1 MDSKRTIQF
10 PADRQPERVDR
21 FLAGTLPELSRS
33 AIKQLIIDSSVLC
46 NGKAVKPS
54 YKAVPGDRFEI
65 TIPEPKS
72 MEVAPEN
79 IPLDFLFQD
88 GDIAIINKPAGMMVH
103 PAGAVATGTLVN
115 ALLYHLQDLS
125 GINGILRPGIVHRLD
140 KDTTGVMIVAKN
152 DRSHRYI
159 AEQFESH
166 RVSKTYLALVWG
178 VFDPA
183 QRNGAIHRSIS
194 RSMSNRK
201 KMVSGNRGRK
211 STTLYRVRQEYEFL
225 SFIEAFPKTGRT
237 HQIRSHFASIGHPVF
252 GDSLYR
258 GRNRRLTHLSVQ
270 EYALAAR
277 MLKHFPRQALH
288 AAEISFE
295 HPSTHDQVTFSAPLP
310 ADFMNILSMLEQ
322 SAEISP

>member
-33 AIKQLIIDSSVLC
+33 AIKQLIVDSSVLC

-54 YKAVPGDRFEI
+54 YKASPGDNFEI

-79 IPLDFLFQD
+79 IPLEILFQD
-88 GDIAIINKPAGMMVH
+88 EDIAIINKSAGMMVH
-103 PAGAVATGTLVN
+103 PAGAVAAGTLVN

-166 RVSKTYLALVWG
+166 RVSKKYLALVWG
-178 VFDPA
+178 AFDPA
-183 QRNGAIHRSIS
+183 QRNGAIHRSIA
-194 RSMSNRK
+194 RSTSDRK

-211 STTLYRVRQEYEFL
+211 STTLYRVRREYEFL
-225 SFIEAFPKTGRT
+225 SYIEAFPKTGRT

-258 GRNRRLTHLSVQ
+258 GRNRWLTPLSVQ
-270 EYALAAR
+270 ERALAVR
-277 MLKHFPRQALH
+277 MLKQLPRQALH

-295 HPSTHDQVTFSAPLP
+295 HPSTHDQVIFSAPLP
-310 ADFMNILSMLEQ
+310 ADFMNILSILEQ